1 MTHYKA
7 YGRSSLF
14 IVAIG
19 LLAVV
24 TLSQLLFKGWRLD
37 LTENRLYTLSEGTRN
52 ILDKI
57 EEPVQ
62 LYFFYNREAAS
73 SVPPLQT
80 YATRVQ
86 EFLEEVALRGGDKL
100 RLELIA
106 PEPFSTEEDRAVELG
121 IQAVPLNDAGD
132 SLYFGLAGTNTLDDV
147 ETIAFFQPNRESLLE
162 YDVAKLIYS
171 LANPKKPKVGLM
183 SRLDVAGGFSPQTM
197 QPTPPWMAVEQL
209 REFFEVEE
217 IDPEATE
224 FAEDIE
230 LLVIIHPANLQQ
242 ETLYAIDQ
250 FVLGGGKALVFVDP
264 YAETAAAGGM
274 GAMAEGPGP
283 NSDFEPLFAAW
294 GVKQTGDV
302 LGDGAAALQ
311 VQTRQSQR
319 PVYHL
324 GMLGMDDPAY
334 FAADD
339 VITQDLGSINLG
351 LAGILQPVEGASTR
365 FTPLIF
371 SSDRAAPIPAF
382 RIQPQMNPATLQSG
396 FTPTGETY
404 AVAAR
409 IQGPASSAYGDAP
422 PDGVDNPAHRASADG
437 EINVIVV
444 ADTDMLTDRFWV
456 QVQNFLG
463 QTLATPFAGNGDFLV
478 NAVDNLLGSSDVIGI
493 RSQAGFARP
502 FTRIEAMER
511 EADAEF
517 RKVEEQLQ
525 DKLREL
531 EAKLSELQSQRGEG
545 NVLTLTPEQRAEVE
559 RFRQEQLAT
568 RKQLREVRHSLNKDI
583 EALQATLKF
592 VNTGLVPLL
601 IIVFAL
607 ALSLR
612 RRRGGRA

>member
-197 QPTPPWMAVEQL
+197 QPTPP
-209 REFFEVEE
+209 
-217 IDPEATE
+217 
-224 FAEDIE
+224 
-230 LLVIIHPANLQQ
+230 
-242 ETLYAIDQ
+242 
-250 FVLGGGKALVFVDP
+250 
-264 YAETAAAGGM
+264 
-274 GAMAEGPGP
+274 
-283 NSDFEPLFAAW
+283 
-294 GVKQTGDV
+294 
-302 LGDGAAALQ
+302 
-311 VQTRQSQR
+311 
-319 PVYHL
+319 
-324 GMLGMDDPAY
+324 
-334 FAADD
+334 
-339 VITQDLGSINLG
+339 
-351 LAGILQPVEGASTR
+351 
-365 FTPLIF
+365 
-371 SSDRAAPIPAF
+371 
-382 RIQPQMNPATLQSG
+382 
-396 FTPTGETY
+396 
-404 AVAAR
+404 
-409 IQGPASSAYGDAP
+409 
-422 PDGVDNPAHRASADG
+422 
-437 EINVIVV
+437 
-444 ADTDMLTDRFWV
+444 
-456 QVQNFLG
+456 
-463 QTLATPFAGNGDFLV
+463 
-478 NAVDNLLGSSDVIGI
+478 
-493 RSQAGFARP
+493 
-502 FTRIEAMER
+502 
-511 EADAEF
+511 
-517 RKVEEQLQ
+517 
-525 DKLREL
+525 
-531 EAKLSELQSQRGEG
+531 
-545 NVLTLTPEQRAEVE
+545 
-559 RFRQEQLAT
+559 
-568 RKQLREVRHSLNKDI
+568 
-583 EALQATLKF
+583 
-592 VNTGLVPLL
+592 
-601 IIVFAL
+601 
-607 ALSLR
+607 
-612 RRRGGRA
+612 